1 MAEITSLDAQTRD
14 RAGKGAARAIRRSG
28 MVPCVIYGDK
38 KDSLLIVMD
47 PRHLSRELNKGS
59 FFISQ
64 FSVKVNGD
72 AHRVMARDVQFHPVT
87 DAPLHVDFLRVTG
100 KTKVTVDIPVVFKNE
115 EDSPGL
121 ARGGVINIV
130 RHTIEVNAAVDNIPE
145 EFVFDLAGLEIG
157 DSAHISMI
165 TMPEGVEP
173 TISDRDFTVATIASP
188 TAVKDEAA
196 EAAAAALEAAEAAE
210 GEEGEEG
217 EAVEGEEGEAAEGE
231 KTEDGGGGESKSE
244 D

>member
-14 RAGKGAARAIRRSG
+14 RAGKGAARAVRRSG

-38 KDSLLIVMD
+38 KDPLLIAMD
-47 PRHLSRELNKGS
+47 PRYLSRELNKGD

-64 FSVKVNGD
+64 FSVKVKGD

-87 DAPLHVDFLRVTG
+87 DVPLHVDFLRVTG
-100 KTKVTVDIPVVFKNE
+100 KTRVTVEIPVVFVNE
-115 EDSPGL
+115 DDSPGL
-121 ARGGVINIV
+121 ARGGVLNIV
-130 RHTIEVNAAVDNIPE
+130 RHTIEVNAAVDNIPA
-145 EFVFDLAGLEIG
+145 EFTFDLAGLEIG
-157 DSAHISMI
+157 DSAHISSI

-173 TISDRDFTVATIASP
+173 VVSDRDFTVATIATP

-196 EAAAAALEAAEAAE
+196 EAAAAAE
-210 GEEGEEG
+210 GEEGIEG
-217 EAVEGEEGEAAEGE
+217 EGVEGVEGEEGAAEGE
-231 KTEDGGGGESKSE
+231 TSEDGGGDESKSE